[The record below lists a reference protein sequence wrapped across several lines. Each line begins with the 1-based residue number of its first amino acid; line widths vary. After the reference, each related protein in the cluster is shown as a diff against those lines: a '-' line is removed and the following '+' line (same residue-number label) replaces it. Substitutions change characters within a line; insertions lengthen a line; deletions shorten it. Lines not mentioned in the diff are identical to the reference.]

1 MTISKTHH
9 TLLLGAAALALDAVN
24 AHGYCS
30 RPAVTFPNG
39 GDTTQFVATIESSAS
54 GLPGVFTGSPAD
66 NAAAFWTAFGSSK
79 FSSIKDLA
87 TSLGQIVA
95 KGATLECGLTDPNG
109 TPQPIPDELEWSHSG
124 TEGFTASHEG
134 PCEAWCDD
142 TQVFQD
148 ENCAAH
154 FTTAPAKMPYDKA
167 KCSGASRFTFYW
179 LALHS
184 STWQVYV
191 NCAALEGGSGD
202 MYSTSQTEVNA
213 SESTEQS
220 SPPTSS
226 SDTPT
231 AVVAPDQSYS
241 FTGTTAAPS
250 TTDVPV
256 NTSKSTGESTTP
268 APSNAT
274 APADVVPTSTPS
286 PTGEPSF
293 TFADTNAMPN
303 TTEAVAPNT
312 TKIIGSN
319 TSETVAPSTPAPTDP
334 SNTPSA
340 PIATPTTE
348 VISPTGD
355 ITTSSNSDVNSVGV
369 VGIKDDCGS
378 LDMAGEGDN
387 VVKANTDI
395 SSSSNS
401 GVGPDV
407 NTVGV
412 VETTATPNTTEAIA
426 PNTTGAIAPNTSKII
441 GSNTSETVAP
451 STPAPTDPS
460 NTPTAT
466 TTTPTT
472 EVISPTGGITTSSN
486 SGVGSD
492 VNAVSVVGIEDDCGS
507 LDMAGEGDNRVE
519 TSTVPV
525 PDEDCGSFDIAGSED
540 MEDCGSLDIA
550 GGSLDGVGSSG
561 IDNRITSDSV
571 GSFAGEVNPAISESS
586 LNFDDVD
593 RGYTGGKVQ
602 APYQY

>member
-1 MTISKTHH
+1 MTISKTHHH

-30 RPAVTFPNG
+30 RPAMTFPNG

-54 GLPGVFTGSPAD
+54 GLPGTFTGSPAD

-79 FSSIKDLA
+79 FSSIKDLS

-95 KGATLECGLTDPNG
+95 KGATLECGLADPNG
-109 TPQPIPDELEWSHSG
+109 TPQPIPDELEWSHSS

-154 FTTAPAKMPYDKA
+154 FTTVPAKMPYDKA

-191 NCAALEGGSGD
+191 NCAALEGGSD

-241 FTGTTAAPS
+241 FTGTTASPS

-256 NTSKSTGESTTP
+256 NTSKSTGEATTP

-286 PTGEPSF
+286 STGEPSF
-293 TFADTNAMPN
+293 TFADTTATPN
-303 TTEAVAPNT
+303 TTEGVAPNA
-312 TKIIGSN
+312 TKIIGSD

-334 SNTPSA
+334 FNTSSA

-348 VISPTGD
+348 VISPTVD
-355 ITTSSNSDVNSVGV
+355 ITTSP
-369 VGIKDDCGS
+369 K
-378 LDMAGEGDN
+378 
-387 VVKANTDI
+387 
-395 SSSSNS
+395 S
-401 GVGPDV
+401 G
-407 NTVGV
+407 
-412 VETTATPNTTEAIA
+412 A
-426 PNTTGAIAPNTSKII
+426 
-441 GSNTSETVAP
+441 GSN
-451 STPAPTDPS
+451 
-460 NTPTAT
+460 
-466 TTTPTT
+466 
-472 EVISPTGGITTSSN
+472 
-486 SGVGSD
+486 
-492 VNAVSVVGIEDDCGS
+492 VNAVGVVGIEDDCGS
-507 LDMAGEGDNRVE
+507 LDTAGEGDNRVV
-519 TSTVPV
+519 TNSVPV
-525 PDEDCGSFDIAGSED
+525 PDEDCGSFDMAGSED

-550 GGSLDGVGSSG
+550 GGSLDAVGSSG
-561 IDNRITSDSV
+561 IDNRIISDSA